1 MLPKALAG
9 TNISTY
15 HRQRRKKDTSSG
27 TAFVSGADAEVDG
40 NPEEG
45 KH

>member
-15 HRQRRKKDTSSG
+15 HRQRRKDTSSG